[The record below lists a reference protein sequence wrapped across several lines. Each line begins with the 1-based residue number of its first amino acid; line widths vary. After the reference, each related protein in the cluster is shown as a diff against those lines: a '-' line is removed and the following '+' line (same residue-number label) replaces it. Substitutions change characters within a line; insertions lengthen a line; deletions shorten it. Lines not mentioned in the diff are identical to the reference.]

1 MKSKFSIIIPL
12 YGSEENLPYTL
23 PRLLKLA
30 GDLTDYDTE
39 LLFVDD
45 ASPDQSARLIL
56 EARQKDPRIKLVRLS
71 KNFGSMLAIM
81 AGVQYASGD
90 CLGVIAA
97 DLQDPPELF
106 KEMLNRWQMGDK
118 VVLAVRSDREES
130 LGQKLFAGLYY
141 RLLAKFALPNYPRGG
156 FDFALFDRQVAGELL
171 AAREKNTNLMSL
183 IYWLGHQRSTI
194 SYVRQKRQQGRSRW
208 TLAKKLKLVVDSF
221 VSFSYVPIRL
231 ISIVGFITALLSF
244 AYGLFVFIE
253 ALLGKIAVQGYS
265 ALMTVITFLLGLIM
279 VMLGIIGEYLW
290 RVLDEVRS
298 RPAYVVDQTYL

>member
-1 MKSKFSIIIPL
+1 MKPKFSIIVPL

-30 GDLTDYDTE
+30 DELIDYEIE

-45 ASPDQSARLIL
+45 ASPDQSAQLIL
-56 EARQKDPRIKLVRLS
+56 AARQKDSRIKLVRLS

-81 AGVQYASGD
+81 AGVQYATGD

-106 KEMLNRWQMGDK
+106 KEMLLRWQTGDK

-130 LGQKLFAGLYY
+130 VSQKLFAGFYY

-156 FDFALFDRQVAGELL
+156 FDFVLFDRQVSSELL
-171 AAREKNTNLMSL
+171 AAQEKNTNLMSL

-194 SYVRQKRQQGRSRW
+194 YYVRQKRQRGHSRW

-221 VSFSYVPIRL
+221 VSFSYLPIRL
-231 ISIVGFITALLSF
+231 ISIIGFVTALLSF